1 MNAKSKKIIDIVN
14 STQLL
19 NKFETKVRALT
30 NISQIRNLITNK
42 SIAKRTLKKR
52 LINSYTLI
60 SKYFSNYS
68 VLQSNILTTIA
79 LLKKKKFK
87 KPI

>member
-42 SIAKRTLKKR
+42 NIAKRTLKKR

-79 LLKKKKFK
+79 LLRKKKK
-87 KPI
+87 I